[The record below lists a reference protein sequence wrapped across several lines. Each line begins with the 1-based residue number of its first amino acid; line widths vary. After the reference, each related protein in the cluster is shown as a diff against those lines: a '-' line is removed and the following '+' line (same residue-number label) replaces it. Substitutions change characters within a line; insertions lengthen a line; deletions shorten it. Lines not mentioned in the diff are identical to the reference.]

1 MYMQP
6 RLVILSDL
14 WGKQKSDW
22 IKLYIDKLVDIFD
35 IKYYDCCTL
44 GNIDISTYSQEEL
57 HKQFTAFGIEIAI
70 QKLIQLE
77 KQPFHILAFSIGG
90 TIAWKAALLELPL
103 ISLHAVSATRL
114 RYENVIPD
122 VQIQLYFGMNDRN
135 KPSQDWNNLIGEENI
150 KLFKNEI
157 HEMYQK
163 VTIAEFVCE
172 KIIQGTQHI

>member
-1 MYMQP
+1 MQP

-22 IKLYIDKLVDIFD
+22 VRLYVKKLANTFD
-35 IKYYDCCTL
+35 IKYYDCCSL
-44 GNIDISTYSQEEL
+44 GDIDISVYSQEEL
-57 HKQFTAFGIEIAI
+57 HQQFTSFGIETAT

-77 KQPFHILAFSIGG
+77 KQPFHMLAFSIGG
-90 TIAWKAALLELPL
+90 TIAWKAALLGLPL

-122 VQIQLYFGMNDRN
+122 IPIQLYFGMDDRY
-135 KPSQDWNNLIGEENI
+135 KPSQDWNNLIGKENI
-150 KLFKNEI
+150 EFFKNET

-163 VTIAEFVCE
+163 ETIVEFICK
-172 KIIQGTQHI
+172 KIVQGIQYL